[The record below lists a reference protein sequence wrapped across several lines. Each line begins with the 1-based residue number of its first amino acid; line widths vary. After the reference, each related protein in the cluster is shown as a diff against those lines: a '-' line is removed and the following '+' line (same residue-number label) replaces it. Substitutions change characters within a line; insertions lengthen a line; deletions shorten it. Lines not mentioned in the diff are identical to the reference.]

1 MLLEKLV
8 GEGNDKSLSYRHM
21 QLKEENEGERT
32 VSVLYFWCYY
42 SLKIVMTTNT
52 IFLFRIL
59 KLCTLF

>member
-8 GEGNDKSLSYRHM
+8 GEGNASPCLRHM

-59 KLCTLF
+59 KLCALF